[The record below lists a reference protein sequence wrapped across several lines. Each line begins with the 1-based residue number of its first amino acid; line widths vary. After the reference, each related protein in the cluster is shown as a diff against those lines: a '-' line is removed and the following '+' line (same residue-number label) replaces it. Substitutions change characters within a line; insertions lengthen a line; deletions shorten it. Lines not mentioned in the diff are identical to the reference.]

1 MEINTI
7 LTIFVAVTA
16 VAVVLQ
22 MAILAGLYFS
32 VKKTS
37 ARVEDLAGKLETEAL
52 PTLAAARELITETKP
67 KITTIINNVEAT
79 TTTVRT
85 QAERVSLT
93 MNDALDRTRL
103 QVIRA
108 DELVTRTFD
117 RVEQATEIVHH
128 TVISPVH
135 KMSAIFD
142 GIMAGVG
149 TFVGQRK
156 VRRQEK
162 AVPQDEMFI

>member
-1 MEINTI
+1 MEITTI

-37 ARVEDLAGKLETEAL
+37 AKVEALAGKLETEAL
-52 PTLAAARELITETKP
+52 PTLTAARELMTESKP
-67 KITTIINNVEAT
+67 KITKIIDNVETT

-93 MNDALDRTRL
+93 VNDALDRTRL

-128 TVISPVH
+128 TVVSPVH
-135 KMSAIFD
+135 KMSAVLD
-142 GIMAGVG
+142 GVMAGVG
-149 TFVGQRK
+149 AFMGQRK
-156 VRRQEK
+156 VKRQQR
-162 AVPQDEMFI
+162 AVPNDEMFI